1 MKMLRNKKWSTIGNS
16 FKKQRILVSA
26 FLLILICS
34 MSFGYALYYTELS
47 LAGDI
52 TLVDTAGI
60 KPVNLNVKE
69 TNTTPGDSSYHR
81 TYNDT
86 STNVVVNFKG
96 TFNSYSFI
104 EYDLKVTNYSS
115 FQTYYYDGLTYSGEL
130 RNNSGNT
137 QHMIAPLISGIKA
150 GDAILPGES
159 KTITFRYLYFGYL
172 NGSYNY
178 DNETIFRFVTDLSSV
193 TIPSLAT
200 TLGTTEFQLDQDTL
214 SGTTLHVLNLY
225 DSSVG
230 FKLKAEN
237 NQVEIIDQNGNLSD
251 YQSLLD
257 TNGET
262 DINFYIRV
270 KDGVEDYESMTSDLY
285 LELNDGS
292 KQKIDT
298 VTLYEPEKRITIKP
312 TRATVT
318 TDCQRF
324 EYWADHWSC
333 YFTVRNIGDTRIE
346 QWTLE
351 MKLNSS
357 MNVTTI
363 QNWNDEWSYDKN
375 TKTFKISS
383 DGRYTSQHNSINP
396 GGYYTT
402 QQFIV
407 EMTNNQFLV
416 DKYTLY
422 ADGETDI
429 YTDNFSAN
437 GRYW

>member
-26 FLLILICS
+26 FLLIIICS

-60 KPVNLNVKE
+60 KPVSLNIAE
-69 TNTTPGDSSYHR
+69 TNTTAGDYSYHR
-81 TYNDT
+81 TYSET
-86 STNVVVNFKG
+86 STNVVVNCKG
-96 TFNSYSFI
+96 TYNSYSYI
-104 EYDLKVTNYSS
+104 EYALKVTNYSS
-115 FQTYYYDGLTYSGEL
+115 TQTYYYDGLTYSGEFK
-130 RNNSGNT
+130 NSRGNT
-137 QHMIAPLISGIKA
+137 QTMSAPMLSGIKP
-150 GDAILPGES
+150 GDAIAPGES
-159 KTITFRYLYFGYL
+159 KTINFRYLYFGTL
-172 NGSYNY
+172 NGSYIY
-178 DNETIFRFVTDLSSV
+178 DNETIFRFVTDFSSI

-200 TLGTTEFQLDQDTL
+200 TLGETEFQLEQDTPAD
-214 SGTTLHVLNLY
+214 TTLHVLNLY
-225 DSSVG
+225 DTSVG

-237 NQVEIIDQNGNLSD
+237 DQVEIIDQNGNLSD
-251 YQSLLD
+251 YQSLL
-257 TNGET
+257 NAGAET
-262 DINFYIRV
+262 DIHFYLRV
-270 KDGVEDYESMTSDLY
+270 KDGNEDYESMTSDLY

-312 TRATVT
+312 TRATVS

-324 EYWADHWSC
+324 EYWADHWAC
-333 YFTVRNIGDTRIE
+333 FFTVSNIGETVIGE
-346 QWTLE
+346 WTLE
-351 MKLNSS
+351 MKLNPS

-363 QNWNDEWSYDKN
+363 QNWNDEWSYN
-375 TKTFKISS
+375 TTTKVFKISS
-383 DGRYTSQHNSINP
+383 DGRYTTQHNSINP
-396 GGYYTT
+396 GSSYTT

-407 EMTNNQFLV
+407 EMTNSQFLV

-429 YTDNFSAN
+429 YTNNYSATN
-437 GRYW
+437 QYW